1 MSTIDSKPVK
11 AKKLLNPKLLPIA
24 ALLLVILALLFMATP
39 LIRASGGLQRNGNI
53 VPQATGQTPPRAIIP
68 GGGLGQRFLVGGGG
82 TSPRQVTLGG
92 GLLGGIAGSIFYFV
106 LLLVSLAAAIGM
118 FMTRRWGQVL
128 GIILAVLYSLLGL
141 VSLLPLLLSI
151 SFGVRN
157 PISLILGV
165 LHLLLAV
172 SVIVLAS
179 IPAKK
184 AATQVVAN
192 PPPVAAS

>member
-92 GLLGGIAGSIFYFV
+92 GLLGGIAGSIFYFI
-106 LLLVSLAAAIGM
+106 LLLVSLAAAVGM
-118 FMTRRWGQVL
+118 FVTKRWGQVL
-128 GIILAVLYSLLGL
+128 AIIMAVVYSLLGL
-141 VSLLPLLLSI
+141 VSLLPLLLI
-151 SFGVRN
+151 RFVGAPN
-157 PISLILGV
+157 PVSLILGIV
-165 LHLLLAV
+165 HLLLAV
-172 SVIVLAS
+172 AVIVLAS
-179 IPAKK
+179 IPGKPLL
-184 AATQVVAN
+184 
-192 PPPVAAS
+192 PPIPGEASTGA

>member
-39 LIRASGGLQRNGNI
+39 LLRASGGLQRNNNF
-53 VPQATGQTPPRAIIP
+53 VPQGSGQTPPRVLTP
-68 GGGLGQRFLVGGGG
+68 GGGLGQRFFSGNG
-82 TSPRQVTLGG
+82 TNPRRVTLGG
-92 GLLGGIAGSIFYFV
+92 GLLGGITGSILYFV
-106 LLLVSLAAAIGM
+106 LLLVSVAAAIGM

-128 GIILAVLYSLLGL
+128 GIILAVLYFLLGL

-179 IPAKK
+179 IPSKK
-184 AATQVVAN
+184 
-192 PPPVAAS
+192 VAAAPVMASV